1 VSKPLTTGGAEKL
14 ARVTR
19 RVMETDALSRTLTSP
34 DVASGALKLMLKDK
48 GVTGTEWSELWDLY
62 DKNEDQVLDRDEI
75 LQIILDQLKTCK
87 AIIKM
92 RGDDIDVSS
101 VIEGAGKVAGLKPCA
116 WHVDASS
123 CKTDGGD

>member
-1 VSKPLTTGGAEKL
+1 MSKPVTTGGAEKL

-62 DKNEDQVLDRDEI
+62 DKNQDQVLDRDEI

-101 VIEGAGKVAGLKPCA
+101 VGEAKWRRSWCV
-116 WHVDASS
+116 ASS
-123 CKTDGGD
+123 